1 MPQKRN
7 PDSLELIRGKTNII
21 RNQSSSLLNVLSNL
35 PLTYFKDFQEDKKI
49 IFDSYDDLK
58 LCINVMTE
66 VLKESN
72 FNANKGLEICEDNFA
87 SATDLADYLVLE
99 KNISFR
105 DSYQII
111 ASIVN
116 YAQLNKKNMNQLS
129 LGEFKK
135 FNHTIDRNIFQY
147 VDIRKSVTRK
157 KTAMSTNPKK
167 VIEAIKNAEIFLKK

>member
-1 MPQKRN
+1 M
-7 PDSLELIRGKTNII
+7 L
-21 RNQSSSLLNVLSNL
+21 
-35 PLTYFKDFQEDKKI
+35 
-49 IFDSYDDLK
+49 
-58 LCINVMTE
+58 
-66 VLKESN
+66 
-72 FNANKGLEICEDNFA
+72 
-87 SATDLADYLVLE
+87 LE

-147 VDIRKSVTRK
+147 IDIRNSVTRK

-167 VIEAIKNAEIFLKK
+167 VIEAIKNAETFLKK